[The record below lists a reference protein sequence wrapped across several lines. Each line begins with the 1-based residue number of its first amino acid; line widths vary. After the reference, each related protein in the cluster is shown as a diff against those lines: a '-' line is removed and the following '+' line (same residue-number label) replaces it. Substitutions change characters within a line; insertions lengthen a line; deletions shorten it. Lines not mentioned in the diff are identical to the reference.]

1 MKDDKAPHHDGATT
15 APVDG
20 GGIAASR
27 VVPNSRLVQFSER
40 VGIAAVNRLPL
51 RLRPHVLRASRQAR
65 PPRKIADGIP
75 VTETTVS
82 GVQITWLGR
91 QPGKDAII
99 YLHGGAYM
107 AGPVFLQWKLLAEIH
122 RQTGIAA
129 AMVLYRR
136 PPQNPLPAALN
147 DVVTA
152 IQSLHANGELR
163 AGHWVLAG
171 DSAGGQLA
179 LTAAQQLRDTA
190 GPMPAGLML
199 TAPLVDMELAHPDT
213 VAAIETAGIKRDE
226 KFWWAFKLYAN
237 GMPFSDPSLS
247 PINASIA
254 GLPPVHL
261 NVGTEDFFLHDVRRL
276 RDALLY
282 HGIRVSYIEQQGAEH
297 VYALRDGT
305 PQARWAVAE
314 QIRWLREVLS
324 STTPSTNTLIEGGSA
339 ATDS

>member
-1 MKDDKAPHHDGATT
+1 M
-15 APVDG
+15 
-20 GGIAASR
+20 
-27 VVPNSRLVQFSER
+27 
-40 VGIAAVNRLPL
+40 
-51 RLRPHVLRASRQAR
+51 
-65 PPRKIADGIP
+65 
-75 VTETTVS
+75 S

-91 QPGKDAII
+91 QPGKDVIM

-122 RQTGIAA
+122 RQTGLAA

-136 PPQNPLPAALN
+136 PPQDPHPAALD

-152 IQSLHANGELR
+152 IRSLHANGELR
-163 AGHWVLAG
+163 EGHWVLAG

-179 LTAAQQLRDTA
+179 LSAAQQLRDTD
-190 GPMPAGLML
+190 GPMPAGMML

-213 VAAIETAGIKRDE
+213 VAAIDAAGIKRDE

-237 GMPFSDPSLS
+237 GMPFSDPTLS
-247 PINASIA
+247 PINASVA

-276 RDALLY
+276 RNAMLRN
-282 HGIRVSYIEQQGAEH
+282 GVRVSYIEQQGAEH
-297 VYALRDGT
+297 VYALRSGT

-314 QIRWLREVLS
+314 QIRWLREVLPS
-324 STTPSTNTLIEGGSA
+324 ATPSTDSAIDGGSA
-339 ATDS
+339 AADS

>member
-1 MKDDKAPHHDGATT
+1 MKDDEALHRDDEPT
-15 APVDG
+15 PVDG

-27 VVPNSRLVQFSER
+27 VVPSSWFMQFSER
-40 VGIAAVNRLPL
+40 VGIAAVNLLPL

-65 PPRKIADGIP
+65 PSRKIAAGIP
-75 VTETTVS
+75 VTDQTVS

-91 QPGKDAII
+91 QPGKDVIM

-122 RQTGIAA
+122 RQTGLAA

-136 PPQNPLPAALN
+136 PPQDPHPAAFD
-147 DVVTA
+147 DVVTP
-152 IQSLHANGELR
+152 IRSLHANGELCE
-163 AGHWVLAG
+163 GHWVLAG

-179 LTAAQQLRDTA
+179 LVAAQQLRDTN

-213 VAAIETAGIKRDE
+213 VAAIEAAGIKRDE

-237 GMPFSDPSLS
+237 GMPFSDPTLS
-247 PINASIA
+247 PINASVA
-254 GLPPVHL
+254 GLPPMHL

-276 RDALLY
+276 RNALLSN
-282 HGIRVSYIEQQGAEH
+282 GVRVNYVEQQGAEH
-297 VYALRDGT
+297 VYALRSGT

-324 STTPSTNTLIEGGSA
+324 STPPSTDTPINGGDDA
-339 ATDS
+339 ADS